1 MTKPRYSP
9 RQIFEF
15 PSKFGFV
22 RAEQSEGNTTS
33 LVLSYKII
41 GDDAPDCQTFVILD
55 RRQWED
61 LVRIVPG
68 LMGWEVAK

>member
-9 RQIFEF
+9 RQIFEI
-15 PSKFGFV
+15 PSKSGFI
-22 RAEQSEGNTTS
+22 RAEKSEGNATS
-33 LVLSYKII
+33 LVLSYKIFE
-41 GDDAPDCQTFVILD
+41 DDSPDCQTFVFVD